1 MRSCDAMFA
10 RRALN
15 RLSRP
20 NQFGQLTDRI
30 NFIFNESGSMPDSY
44 NRVATAIKDIFADS
58 DDDRVLALLPKVR
71 KLIEHHRP
79 LRENSPIERQNDYMA
94 LSELRQDLTR
104 LISQI
109 DNSAPELIVT
119 DVSGSMS

>member
-1 MRSCDAMFA
+1 MFA

-15 RLSRP
+15 QLSRP
-20 NQFGQLTDRI
+20 NQFGQLADRI
-30 NFIFNESGSMPDSY
+30 NFIFNESSSMPDNY

-79 LRENSPIERQNDYMA
+79 LRENSPIERQNDCMA
-94 LSELRQDLTR
+94 LSELRQGLTR

-109 DNSAPELIVT
+109 DDSTPEFIIT
-119 DVSGSMS
+119 DVSSSMS